1 MGLRILRKIFEANE
15 PQQRV
20 CWIFF
25 SFTVDSVLASRLR
38 RVEAIVGL
46 ERIIRNLKLYLLLGL
61 LERVL
66 FENPSI

>member
-1 MGLRILRKIFEANE
+1 MGLRIPRKIFEANG
-15 PQQRV
+15 PQRV